1 MRGLW
6 GAGER
11 NTCEKGRKELV
22 MNGQMGGGRLVYEW
36 MVGVD
41 GCVYE
46 SMS

>member
-1 MRGLW
+1 
-6 GAGER
+6 
-11 NTCEKGRKELV
+11 

-46 SMS
+46 SMSQNPFRD